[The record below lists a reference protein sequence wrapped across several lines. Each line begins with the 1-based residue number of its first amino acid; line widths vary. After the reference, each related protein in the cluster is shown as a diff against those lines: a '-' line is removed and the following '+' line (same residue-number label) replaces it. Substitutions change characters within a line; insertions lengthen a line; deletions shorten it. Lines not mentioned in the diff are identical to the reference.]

1 MSLLTKGVT
10 RLSQLQI
17 DLDKDWQG
25 RKITNLKA
33 IAQAMES
40 GDIAYRGNDVI
51 EALTA
56 DAGKGYNFLKSRGP
70 GLSPVWEDIES
81 LIQYM
86 TGAENRVVA
95 LNLVVPALAVMP
107 AHSNLSGGGQVFT
120 PQMNISA
127 PSLAG
132 DTRATVI
139 GAVGGAVSHNEDV
152 GDTDETA
159 QANSSDP
166 NDMTLLPS
174 DGAINDYYALGD
186 TDKFDAICVLVGTA
200 GTDYTLTYEYSKGAG
215 SWGTLSILHDSIN
228 EWKGT
233 GRGWLTFSRP
243 VDWATDTI
251 AGISGVYWVRARA
264 TSVGVGFAQSLGSQA
279 WILVYP

>member
-1 MSLLTKGVT
+1 VSLLTKGIS

-17 DLDKDWQG
+17 DLDKDWQA
-25 RKITNLKA
+25 REITNLKA
-33 IAQAMES
+33 IAQAMGI

-51 EALTA
+51 EALNA

-70 GLSPVWEDIES
+70 GLSPVWENIEG

-86 TGAENRVVA
+86 TGAENRAVA
-95 LNLVVPALAVMP
+95 LNLVVPAPEVML
-107 AHSNLSGGGQVFT
+107 AHSNLSGGGQIST

-139 GAVGGAVSHNEDV
+139 RAVGGAASHNEDL

-159 QANSSDP
+159 QANSPAP

-186 TDKFDAICVLVGTA
+186 TNKFDAICVVVGNA
-200 GTDYTLTYEYSKGAG
+200 GADYTLTYEYSKGAG
-215 SWGTLSILHDSIN
+215 VWGTLSILHDSVN
-228 EWKGT
+228 EWENT

-251 AGISGVYWVRARA
+251 AGIAGMYWVRARA
-264 TSVGVGFAQSLGSQA
+264 TSVGVGFAQPLGSQA